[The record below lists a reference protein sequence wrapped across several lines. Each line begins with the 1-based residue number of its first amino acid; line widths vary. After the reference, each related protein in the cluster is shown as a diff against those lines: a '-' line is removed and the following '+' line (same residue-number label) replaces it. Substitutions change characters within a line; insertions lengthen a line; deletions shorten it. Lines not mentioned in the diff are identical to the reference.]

1 MSETAIVESKI
12 KEIKKEW
19 EVKRN
24 IENHKEK
31 PDEKEDPQKM
41 IVFLNNID
49 KQVEKVKSD
58 WLRVCDATELLDMGW
73 GDKEK
78 LDSIED
84 EIKGLKEVWT
94 ELIWVWSSIEQFG
107 ETNFT
112 AVVPKKIKD
121 FLDQASQQLA
131 ELPARMRTYED
142 YENMKQ
148 RVKKIQQ

>member
-49 KQVEKVKSD
+49 KQVEKVKSE
-58 WLRVCDATELLDMGW
+58 WLRVCDATELLDMGR

-94 ELIWVWSSIEQFG
+94 ELI
-107 ETNFT
+107 
-112 AVVPKKIKD
+112 
-121 FLDQASQQLA
+121 
-131 ELPARMRTYED
+131 
-142 YENMKQ
+142 
-148 RVKKIQQ
+148 